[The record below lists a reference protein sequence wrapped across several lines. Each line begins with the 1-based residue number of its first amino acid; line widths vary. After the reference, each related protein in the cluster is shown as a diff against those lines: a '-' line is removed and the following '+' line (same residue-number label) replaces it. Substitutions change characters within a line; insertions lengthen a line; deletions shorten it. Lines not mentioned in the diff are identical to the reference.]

1 MKRKNEAQ
9 SLGEAIQEFLGQFKN
24 NEKLLESQAITAWP
38 AVMGP
43 NISKY
48 TQQITFK
55 RGKLYVSLSSPVLK
69 NELMM
74 FRRKIVNSLNQ
85 HIGVEIVKDVV
96 IR

>member
-1 MKRKNEAQ
+1 MKRKNEPQ
-9 SLGEAIQEFLGQFKN
+9 SLGDAIQEFLGQFKN

-38 AVMGP
+38 EVMGS

-48 TQQITFK
+48 TQEISFK

-74 FRRKIVNSLNQ
+74 FRRKMVDSINQ
-85 HIGVEIVKDVV
+85 HIGADIVKDII